1 MSAFSQKQERPVNLD
16 ISNSEGVKDHLLLL
30 VTVAAG
36 YGTEQV
42 REVGG
47 RVMLLAGCGDPV
59 VAGAA
64 KWF

>member
-1 MSAFSQKQERPVNLD
+1 M
-16 ISNSEGVKDHLLLL
+16 KDHLLLL

-64 KWF
+64 KWVLKADAAAFQPV